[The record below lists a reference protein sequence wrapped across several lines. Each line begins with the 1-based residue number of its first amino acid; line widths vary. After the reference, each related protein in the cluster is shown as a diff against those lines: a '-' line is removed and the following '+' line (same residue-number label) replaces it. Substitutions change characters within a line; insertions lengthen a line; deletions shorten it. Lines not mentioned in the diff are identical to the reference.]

1 MAREI
6 SMADPDTGSEN
17 EAEFIIAAQQ
27 AAESF
32 CAPQD
37 PFAPDQQMIA
47 AQMLGQPM
55 PHGQG

>member
-1 MAREI
+1 
-6 SMADPDTGSEN
+6 MADPDTGSEN

-27 AAESF
+27 GAESF